1 MFDLIAADPRF
12 YVIAKHPGVS
22 FHRQGDESGLMEA
35 LRAQLADDALWP
47 VHRLDRL
54 TSGLLL
60 VARSAEVAS
69 HLGDAFATRGVEK
82 FYLAL
87 SDRKPQKK
95 QGLVKGDMVKGRGGA
110 WRLLPSSANPAVTQ
124 FFSFSL
130 APRLRLFILKPH
142 SGKTHQLRV
151 ALKSLSAPILGDELY
166 GGTPADRG
174 YLHAYS
180 LAFTLDGERFRF
192 VCPPLH
198 GEHFTSET
206 LLAALA
212 KPEWQPEAL
221 SWPAL

>member
-1 MFDLIAADPRF
+1 MFDLIATDPRF

-22 FHRQGDESGLMEA
+22 FHRQGDEVGLMEA
-35 LRAQLADDALWP
+35 LREQLADDALWP

-69 HLGDAFATRGVEK
+69 SLAEAFATREVEK
-82 FYLAL
+82 HYLAL

-95 QGLVKGDMVKGRGGA
+95 QGLVKGDMAKGRGGA
-110 WRLLPSSANPAVTQ
+110 WRLLPTSGSPAITQ

-130 APRLRLFILKPH
+130 APGLRLFVLRPH

-166 GGTPADRG
+166 GGTPSDRG

-180 LAFTLDGERFRF
+180 LAFKLDGERFQF
-192 VCPPLH
+192 VCQPRH
-198 GEHFTSET
+198 GSHFATEAFQ
-206 LLAALA
+206 AALTR
-212 KPEWQPEAL
+212 PEWQPDAL
-221 SWPAL
+221 PWPVL